1 MVTAEHGRRA
11 KMVFVS
17 LTPVAVSLGIV
28 LAYVGFWSWFGLV
41 GPLFGVP
48 STVYVFGVVA
58 LTQLG
63 RAASMSS
70 RMRQVGAIG
79 VVIGFILT
87 VVGLGPVA
95 SCPDVGGCTS
105 GFSPNFLLMPGF
117 LLMTISVSLD
127 LGVSLKPVLEG

>member
-1 MVTAEHGRRA
+1 MVTVEHRQRA

-48 STVYVFGVVA
+48 SSFYVFGVVA

-70 RMRQVGAIG
+70 RMRQAGAIG
-79 VVIGFILT
+79 VVIGFMLT

-95 SCPDVGGCTS
+95 SCPDVGSCTS

-117 LLMTISVSLD
+117 LLMTISASLD
-127 LGVSLKPVLEG
+127 LGVYLKPVLEG